1 MASTAV
7 DGIRHL
13 ARIVTIDK
21 TKECNNPANFIHMAN
36 PKDTLWWVVA
46 PKTMQ
51 EGDKVVYFEI
61 DSLLSSDFPAF
72 AAIDGKKATRVINGK
87 VISGVVLRSQHF
99 RESLSQGLLLPLE
112 SFEGLSADA
121 SQDEVDA
128 YFDGIVTK
136 HIEDAILAVGE
147 EGLESFPGFIG
158 TTDAE
163 RVQNIPASFFETIS
177 ADDVYAT
184 EKIDGTSMTVW
195 RDVETG
201 AIRIAN
207 RNYAIKQDALNS
219 SAWKYYRD
227 GYSRYAELFDS
238 LKPGEWVQGELFCN
252 KISPKFK
259 FATGDVADFRAF
271 HASNADVERRFKDA
285 GLWVPI
291 LENVTWDAD
300 NAVTQPDTI
309 TSAVAPGETVEG
321 IVWYFKD
328 GKPRRELGNRA
339 HFKVVS
345 NAFLTKKKKRKR

>member
-21 TKECNNPANFIHMAN
+21 TKECNDPANFIHMAN
-36 PKDTLWWVVA
+36 PKNTLWWVVA

-51 EGDKVVYFEI
+51 EGDKAVYFEI

-72 AAIDGKKATRVINGK
+72 APIKGKKASRVINGQE
-87 VISGVVLRSQHF
+87 ISGIVLRSMYF
-99 RESLSQGLLLPLE
+99 RESLSQGLLLPIE

-136 HIEDAILAVGE
+136 HVEDAILANGE
-147 EGLESFPGFIG
+147 KGLEAFPAFIS

-163 RVQNIPASFFETIS
+163 RVQNVQTSFFEDIS
-177 ADDVYAT
+177 AEDVYAT

-195 RDVETG
+195 RDLDTG

-207 RNYAIKQDALNS
+207 RNCSIKEDALNS
-219 SAWKYYRD
+219 TAWKLHRD
-227 GYSRYAELFDS
+227 AYTRYTEVFDT
-238 LKPGEWVQGELFCN
+238 LKPGEWVQGELFSN
-252 KISPKFK
+252 KISPKFN
-259 FATGDVADFRAF
+259 FTTGNTSDFRAF
-271 HASNADVERRFKDA
+271 RASNEEVERRFKDA

-291 LENVTWDAD
+291 LDNVTWDAD
-300 NAVTQPDTI
+300 NAVAQPDTI